1 MPKWTE
7 YTSKNTLADND
18 EVMLYDATARANKRG
33 LMSEFWDYVVD
44 KMATAVISKLET
56 NNKTIIG
63 AINALNSDSK
73 LIYFVGSEDF
83 GSKIASSGLLS
94 GVRVKFFICN
104 NATNNPIGSGYIILM
119 HAPNFW
125 KNHPNYICVYNSNIK
140 CGTIDCTD
148 ITNLKIIQ

>member
-1 MPKWTE
+1 MDE
-7 YTSKNTLADND
+7 SQRYYLGRVEKNTIVL
-18 EVMLYDATARANKRG
+18 KQ
-33 LMSEFWDYVVD
+33 
-44 KMATAVISKLET
+44 
-56 NNKTIIG
+56 
-63 AINALNSDSK
+63 NSDSK